1 MGRRGGNAEHSMT
14 AFMPLIHGSARC
26 CSIRLWV
33 SSTGLMSM
41 ATLGEQLLSGVN
53 DCLAQSVAQV
63 FRSMCGP
70 FAVSGFREDKA
81 VLVRRD
87 ESAFTRVAG
96 TRSWEFPGPLQRAR
110 DKGGQGESCKGGR
123 RAGERVRPVW
133 R

>member
-1 MGRRGGNAEHSMT
+1 
-14 AFMPLIHGSARC
+14 
-26 CSIRLWV
+26 
-33 SSTGLMSM
+33 MSM

-81 VLVRRD
+81 VIVRRD

-96 TRSWEFPGPLQRAR
+96 TRSWEF
-110 DKGGQGESCKGGR
+110 GQGESRKGGR